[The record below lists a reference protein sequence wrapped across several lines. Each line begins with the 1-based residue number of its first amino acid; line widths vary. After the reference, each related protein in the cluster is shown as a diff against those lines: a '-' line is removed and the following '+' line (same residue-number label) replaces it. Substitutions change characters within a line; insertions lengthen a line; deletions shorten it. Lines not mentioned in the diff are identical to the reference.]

1 VIVRFVDIGEFVNHH
16 CLIFFFIMK
25 IFITTRIYHYRKTCL
40 NESTVI
46 AITLLLWKR
55 SLKIPKG

>member
-1 VIVRFVDIGEFVNHH
+1 
-16 CLIFFFIMK
+16 MK
-25 IFITTRIYHYRKTCL
+25 IFITTRIYRYGKTCL
-40 NESTVI
+40 NECTVI